1 MSSNRPTV
9 KGRGAGISPPNR
21 FESARTEDDFEQL
34 VDDEAF
40 FEQLRKTPT
49 QYLPDAT
56 QSILTS
62 NDSPD
67 IPFRFSINPY
77 RGCAH
82 GCAYCYARP
91 GHEYLGM
98 NAGLDFETRIM
109 VKEDASRLLRKE
121 LNRPGW
127 IPETIAISGVTDCY
141 QPAERRF
148 RITRGLLEVMLEARQ
163 PCGIITKNALV
174 LRDLNLLRQLAE
186 RRLIHVFLSITTLD
200 AELARKMEPRTA
212 TPEAR
217 LRAVRE
223 LTAAGVPVGVMVAP
237 IVPGLTDD
245 ELPAILTAAA
255 DSGAGSANWQMLR
268 LPLAVEPIFRD
279 WLARDYPLKQER
291 VEGLIRGMRDGKLS
305 DAQFGRRMRGS
316 GPYAEQIAATFKVF
330 KKKLGLDRGL
340 PELDASQF
348 RPPVGPSGQRTLF

>member
-1 MSSNRPTV
+1 MFTNRPRV
-9 KGRGAGISPPNR
+9 SGRGAQIDPPNR
-21 FESARTEDDFEQL
+21 FESARVEDDFEQL
-34 VDDEAF
+34 AGDEAF
-40 FEQLRKTPT
+40 FQQLRKVPT

-56 QSILTS
+56 QSILTE

-98 NAGLDFETRIM
+98 NAGLDFESKIM
-109 VKEDASRLLRKE
+109 VKEDAPRLLRKE
-121 LNRPGW
+121 LCRPGW
-127 IPETIAISGVTDCY
+127 APETIAISGVTDCY
-141 QPAERRF
+141 QPAERQF

-163 PCGIITKNALV
+163 PCGIITKNVLV
-174 LRDLNLLRQLAE
+174 LRDLDLIAQLAE
-186 RRLIHVFLSITTLD
+186 QRLIHVLVSITTLD
-200 AELARKMEPRTA
+200 AELARTMEPRTA

-223 LTAAGVPVGVMVAP
+223 LSAAGVPVGVMVAP

-245 ELPAILTAAA
+245 EMPAILSAAA
-255 DSGAGSANWQMLR
+255 EAGAQTAGWQMLR

-279 WLARDYPLKQER
+279 WLARHYPLKQPR
-291 VEGLIRGMRDGKLS
+291 VESLIRSLRDGKLS

-330 KKKLGLDRGL
+330 KKKHGLDRGL
-340 PELDASQF
+340 PSLDPSQF
-348 RPPVGPSGQRTLF
+348 RPPATPTGQRSLF